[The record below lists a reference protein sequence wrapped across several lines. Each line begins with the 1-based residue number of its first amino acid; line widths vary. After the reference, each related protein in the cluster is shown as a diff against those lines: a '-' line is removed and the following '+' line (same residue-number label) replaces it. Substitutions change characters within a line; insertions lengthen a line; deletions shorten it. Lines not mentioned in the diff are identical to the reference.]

1 MTDTPK
7 NEETILEKLIG
18 IRDQLSQ
25 LKRDRTKYLNS
36 ADIWTIYGQ
45 LSEEIRKL
53 LDIRSDP
60 LLKDEQNRV
69 DVVLED
75 VFQLVSLTF
84 LTVGI
89 TNKAPAT
96 FASLCTV
103 KRILDHF
110 KDSTTYTENDVS
122 PIRERLSE
130 IESIIEQDTADE
142 APEIIQVIK
151 KKLELCKD
159 LLAKVQENI
168 STISP
173 ELTPILQKLVYIRRE
188 IMSIGSKPDHTPR
201 NFKVLLEELR
211 KIDNSKVEGGHFYI
225 RPDGSIPTGEST
237 LNGIL
242 EKCHSL
248 IDDFSAAKEENVD
261 PALKSIYSQLVD
273 LKSTLEGLLVTH
285 RWTLRETDLYAY
297 QKKLQEIDDLRVNGV
312 FQGTAASD
320 SNQIPK
326 GQAVL
331 LYLLRRCYAI
341 IYKLLESSEPVSE
354 ALTPI
359 HNQLST
365 TRRCLLEVKKMG
377 GLSSERELY
386 PYQMKLA
393 SIDNLRVDGKFLVG
407 DTIPE
412 GQGMLNAL
420 LAECFD
426 ICHELKVEMEENG
439 VSDDNDNEN
448 ETDSSTYN

>member
-7 NEETILEKLIG
+7 NEEAILNKLIN
-18 IRDQLSQ
+18 IRDKLSV
-25 LKRDRTKYLNS
+25 LKMDRTKYLNS
-36 ADIWTIYGQ
+36 SDVWEMYGQ
-45 LSEEIRKL
+45 LTEEIRKL

-103 KRILDHF
+103 KRILYHI
-110 KDSTTYTENDVS
+110 KDSTTYTENDVA
-122 PIRERLSE
+122 PIKERLNE
-130 IESIIEQDTADE
+130 IASIVDRDTGDE
-142 APEIIQVIK
+142 APEIIHIMKQ
-151 KKLELCKD
+151 KLERCQV
-159 LLAKVQENI
+159 LLEKVQENI
-168 STISP
+168 DNISP

-188 IMSIGSKPDHTPR
+188 IMSIGSKPHHSPS

-211 KIDNSKVEGGHFYI
+211 KIENDKVDGHFYV
-225 RPDGSIPTGEST
+225 RPDGSIPNGEST

-248 IDDFSAAKEENVD
+248 IDDFSAKEEHVD
-261 PALKSIYSQLVD
+261 PGLKAVYAQLVEM
-273 LKSTLEGLLVTH
+273 KSTLEGLLVTH
-285 RWTLRETDLYAY
+285 RWTLRETDLYYY

-312 FQGTAASD
+312 FRSPGSD
-320 SNQIPK
+320 PSSIPK
-326 GQAVL
+326 GQSVL

-341 IYKLLESSEPVSE
+341 IYKLLESSEPVSD

-377 GLSSERELY
+377 GLSSIRELY

-426 ICHELKVEMEENG
+426 ICHELKVEMEENEPK
-439 VSDDNDNEN
+439 SEN
-448 ETDSSTYN
+448 GKEETD